1 MTSCKDLRKAS
12 NPETGDPLLR
22 ARSGRGL
29 PLTTWTVRV
38 IHDRT
43 FTGKNCAMP
52 GTQKTGPD
60 TTAKCDIR
68 SFCKSVFFA
77 DQFLNLTAVP
87 YAMTSAALCMTEA
100 EL

>member
-12 NPETGDPLLR
+12 DPEAGDPLLR
-22 ARSGRGL
+22 ARPGRGI
-29 PLTTWTVRV
+29 PLTTWMVRV
-38 IHDRT
+38 IHGRT
-43 FTGKNCAMP
+43 FTGKNCVMP

-68 SFCKSVFFA
+68 SYCKSVFFA